1 MTTIFLASGA
11 LALGSF
17 VVPFWGLRGYDTEW
31 LVPYGVSL
39 TVAWAGLI
47 VFGFIRYGRRGTWML
62 IEAPLALYWPLRF
75 IEAMRHFPVS

>member
-1 MTTIFLASGA
+1 
-11 LALGSF
+11 
-17 VVPFWGLRGYDTEW
+17 
-31 LVPYGVSL
+31 VPYGVSL